1 MPVDYFVCLLPV
13 GVVVLLLAGIA
24 AITSGRKR
32 GGWMSLAG
40 AAALAVSFVLIY
52 LLPGWILMAKAS
64 AGNVDAQ
71 YRLGRWYGDRLGY
84 NFPDNAEAFT
94 WFSLAAENGHAA
106 AQAWMGLQYMYGSP
120 AGPTEIPEDADEAA
134 AWFIKAAMN
143 RTAATA
149 HDLSMLGD
157 PLDNLRKLN
166 GEGRIT
172 LAGLLRTAASA
183 GDAAAAAVLLDAGAG
198 IDALGAYGRT
208 PLMLAGLR
216 GDVQTVRLLIERGAD
231 ASATD
236 DRGRDA
242 AELADEAGH
251 SEVAEILRTTIES
264 P

>member
-1 MPVDYFVCLLPV
+1 
-13 GVVVLLLAGIA
+13 
-24 AITSGRKR
+24 
-32 GGWMSLAG
+32 
-40 AAALAVSFVLIY
+40 
-52 LLPGWILMAKAS
+52 MAKAS

-71 YRLGRWYGDRLGY
+71 YRLGRWYRGRFGN
-84 NFPDNAEAFT
+84 NFPDNAEAFK
-94 WFSLAAENGHAA
+94 WLSLAAESGHAA
-106 AQAWMGLQYMYGSP
+106 AQTWMGAQYMYGSP
-120 AGPTEIPEDADEAA
+120 VGPTGIPEDADEAA
-134 AWFIKAAMN
+134 GWFIKAAMN

-157 PLDNLRKLN
+157 PLDCLRKLSD
-166 GEGRIT
+166 EGRIT

-183 GDAAAAAVLLDAGAG
+183 GDAAAAAVLLDAGAE
-198 IDALGAYGRT
+198 IDAVGEYGRT

-216 GDVQTVRLLIERGAD
+216 ANVQTLRLLIERGAD